1 MATKIFDTRIEGLRG
16 FAAFTVAL
24 WHIFYFKFKLDPGYA
39 ATGEIFEVNF
49 AHNSVLLFFIISG
62 YVIGL
67 TNRNEF
73 SFPIAGS
80 YLKKRWVRLYPL
92 YFISIISAI
101 IIWPV
106 DNVKTIF
113 SNLLFG
119 QYLFTN
125 TIEANPVLW
134 TLNFE
139 VIYYLL
145 FILLIAINVHLIFW
159 ITLSFILAHIILVWN
174 HFPIMIS
181 DYATGWFFWLTGLY
195 AAWQLPK
202 STLPERSNKIFS
214 MLFAFLATSFLEPD
228 LIFYGQLHL
237 LEKFEWHIINIGD
250 FFAFPVC
257 FSLVLHASGRVF
269 RFHKLLDKIILI
281 MMATVCAALIFMHK
295 YESSMVFQ
303 AGIIFC
309 IIAIMLQFI
318 SFKYDVFAKL
328 TKLGNISYAIYII
341 HIPVMFALGQITIL
355 SGSVYTF
362 IIRAIIF
369 IGLTIW
375 ISYLLEK
382 KLQPV
387 IKTFFFAGAKKN

>member
-1 MATKIFDTRIEGLRG
+1 MATKVFDTRIEGLRG

-39 ATGEIFEVNF
+39 ATGEIFDVNF

-73 SFPIAGS
+73 SFSIAGS

-92 YFISIISAI
+92 YFISIIAAI
-101 IIWPV
+101 IIWPI

-119 QYLFTN
+119 QYLFTD

-145 FILLIAINVHLIFW
+145 FILLIAVNVRLIFW
-159 ITLSFILAHIILVWN
+159 ITISFILAHIILMWN
-174 HFPIMIS
+174 HFPILIS

-228 LIFYGQLHL
+228 LLFYGQLHL

-250 FFAFPVC
+250 IFAFPVC

-269 RFHKLLDKIILI
+269 RFHKLLDTFILFVL
-281 MMATVCAALIFMHK
+281 AAVCAALIFMTK
-295 YESSMVFQ
+295 YESSMVVQ
-303 AGIIFC
+303 AGII
-309 IIAIMLQFI
+309 ISTIALILQLI
-318 SFKYDVFAKL
+318 TFKYDIFAKL
-328 TKLGNISYAIYII
+328 STLGNISYAIYII
-341 HIPVMFALGQITIL
+341 HIPIMFAIGNINAL
-355 SGSVYTF
+355 SGSKFTF
-362 IIRAIIF
+362 ILRAIVF
-369 IGLTIW
+369 IALTIW
-375 ISYLLEK
+375 VSYLLEK
-382 KLQPV
+382 KLQPR
-387 IKTFFFAGAKKN
+387 IKSFFMALPKKN